1 MNVMTPTPSGV
12 PVKTVIGRR
21 WMPWRSR
28 TREWTSSA
36 WDLVP
41 TGPANSVGDDPVS
54 AVLGLIWF
62 VLVLPFMIPALLMT
76 PLFLIESLLQWIV
89 MPFAI
94 LLRMMG
100 VLDVEVDARQAGG
113 FKHVERVSGWGA
125 AKERMREIAH
135 LAAQGAPPPYR
146 YRGRP

>member
-1 MNVMTPTPSGV
+1 
-12 PVKTVIGRR
+12 
-21 WMPWRSR
+21 
-28 TREWTSSA
+28 
-36 WDLVP
+36 
-41 TGPANSVGDDPVS
+41 
-54 AVLGLIWF
+54 
-62 VLVLPFMIPALLMT
+62 
-76 PLFLIESLLQWIV
+76 

-135 LAAQGAPPPYR
+135 LAAQGAPSPYR